1 MGPGVGIFLFVSWE
15 IRGGRFQG
23 HPRVSGGCPLFRR
36 ETKEGMPSN
45 PLIPGASSMTHN
57 KPIWSESKLIVEIKK
72 YLCLL
77 HIENSTVSDKVAEP
91 CAGLKLARNIK
102 IPLTWTHPSSNLI
115 QQREAPFVYTNA
127 NTDLPRPACHH
138 RCGHPHSNHCHGPD
152 YGPVSETILVQGL
165 GRRDLPAMMAGRS
178 IR

>member
-1 MGPGVGIFLFVSWE
+1 MQLTPVHVFADFSFPADCVETLSSDRPRRMGPGVGIFLFVSWE

-102 IPLTWTHPSSNLI
+102 S
-115 QQREAPFVYTNA
+115 R
-127 NTDLPRPACHH
+127 
-138 RCGHPHSNHCHGPD
+138 
-152 YGPVSETILVQGL
+152 
-165 GRRDLPAMMAGRS
+165 
-178 IR
+178 